1 MPSTDT
7 YGVWTLVRAE
17 ADYDEMS
24 DTAFE
29 DMENDYFGY
38 GEDFVIVDG
47 DEYCVEDYTFGSTGP
62 WEGDT

>member
-29 DMENDYFGY
+29 TMENDYFGY
-38 GEDFVIVDG
+38 GEEWITG
-47 DEYCVEDYTFGSTGP
+47 DELCVEDYTFGTTGP